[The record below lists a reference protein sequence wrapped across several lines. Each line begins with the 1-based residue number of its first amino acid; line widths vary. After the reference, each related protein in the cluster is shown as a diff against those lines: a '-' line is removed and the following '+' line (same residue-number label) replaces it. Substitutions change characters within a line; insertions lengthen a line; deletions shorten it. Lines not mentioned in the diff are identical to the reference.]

1 MSLDPGASP
10 GAGADLG
17 VEGVCRGIGGTGQGA
32 DPEGGQDPGPG
43 QGPDQDQG
51 VDQGEGGTGQE
62 ADLQEGADPPW
73 KKTGFMLEVNILKS
87 NNILLFN
94 YSMLTHNLIF
104 Y

>member
-62 ADLQEGADPPW
+62 ADLQEGADLLR
-73 KKTGFMLEVNILKS
+73 KTGFMLEVNFKS
-87 NNILLFN
+87 NNRLLFN
-94 YSMLTHNLIF
+94 DSMYTYNLIF

>member
-62 ADLQEGADPPW
+62 ADLQEGADPLR
-73 KKTGFMLEVNILKS
+73 KTGFMLEVNS
-87 NNILLFN
+87 NLTIDY
-94 YSMLTHNLIF
+94 YSMIQCILIT
-104 Y
+104 